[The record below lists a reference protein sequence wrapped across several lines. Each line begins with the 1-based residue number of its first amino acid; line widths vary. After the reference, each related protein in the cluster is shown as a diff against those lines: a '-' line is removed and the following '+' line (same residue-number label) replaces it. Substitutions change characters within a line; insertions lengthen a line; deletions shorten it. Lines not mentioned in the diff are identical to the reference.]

1 MKQLTGIL
9 NRITAILLACA
20 ILICT
25 PVGDVLDIACTGSI
39 EAEAAA
45 EQKITLKAC
54 RLLAIQNS
62 LEYENAEDAIASK
75 QAEYE
80 SAVKAIKLKQ
90 ESMSQFRWSPLL
102 NFQFPTSP
110 NMAEASEFQFKPVAI
125 QYDIKVAQHNLQD
138 KTYEI
143 SETVNNLY
151 VEIVVL
157 QETIEF
163 NERRAESL
171 KDGLARN
178 QARLRTGQA
187 TQADVD
193 KIQKKL
199 DSTNDKITSDRRTLE
214 ADLQKLTKMIGI
226 DVTTQYT
233 FEKPYLESEVSRD
246 QLDALIQYTED
257 RDETYYEACIAET
270 TARAELNT
278 NWGLVKNKY
287 GRDANMIAS
296 YVSAAL
302 NGNSINKKSFK
313 KDHKDF
319 LTKIDSYW
327 EGKIRIFLFV
337 KIPRLWFKGN
347 MDGTRYIDD
356 DPYVLFQ
363 NVLDYAAAAKEKD
376 AAKETLDQ
384 TVTDTFNNYI
394 SVKNSY
400 KQSISDLDKAKEELA
415 AAELKNRL
423 GQLTFEEYDSQLE
436 SYEELQNGLL
446 DAMKLYSQTLYSFDR
461 LTCGG
466 ISAILSG
473 TDADMQ
479 TAVVGTSYVEKNTA
493 DGAFYSI
500 ERIIQDMAFEV
511 NITIP
516 DDFAVDITDYELWIN
531 NTLVGERTAKD
542 KPLRHLGLDLEKLDE
557 VKIRLYNGDEFVDDC
572 VIDPSEE
579 SGPLSITSG
588 FDIKK
593 NEGDV
598 LGTFTIELDDTNLI
612 QLQIMPE
619 DKEVKSFCIL
629 YKDGTYVGGNTKVEI
644 DKTFTY
650 LPLLQ
655 QSMDDLKI
663 ELYDEAGGVLY
674 TGRFDALNGLIKKLP
689 E

>member
-1 MKQLTGIL
+1 MTGMKQASRIIK
-9 NRITAILLACA
+9 RITAMMLACMM
-20 ILICT
+20 LICT
-25 PVGDVLDIACTGSI
+25 PVVEGFGI
-39 EAEAAA
+39 EAYAAPN
-45 EQKITLKAC
+45 KTITLKAC

-62 LEYENAEDAIASK
+62 MEYENAEDAIASK

-90 ESMSQFRWSPLL
+90 ISMSQFRWSPLL

-110 NMAEASEFQFKPVAI
+110 DLAEASEFQFKPVSI

-138 KTYEI
+138 KTFEI
-143 SETVNNLY
+143 GEKVNNLY

-157 QETIEF
+157 QETIAF
-163 NERRAESL
+163 NERRAEAL
-171 KDGLARN
+171 GDGLSRN

-199 DSTNDKITSDRRTLE
+199 DSVNNKIASDRRTLE
-214 ADLQKLTKMIGI
+214 ADLQKMTKMIGMDI
-226 DVTTQYT
+226 STGYR
-233 FEKPYLESEVSRD
+233 FEKPYLEAEINRD

-257 RDETYYEACIAET
+257 RDETYFEACIAET

-278 NWGLVKNKY
+278 NWDLVKRKY
-287 GRDANMIAS
+287 GKDANQIGS
-296 YVSAAL
+296 YVSSAL
-302 NGNSINKKSFK
+302 NGNTINKKAFK
-313 KDHKDF
+313 KDYKSF
-319 LTKIDSYW
+319 LEKIDSYW
-327 EGKIRIFLFV
+327 KGKKRIFLFV
-337 KIPRLWFKGN
+337 KVPRLWFKGN

-363 NVLDYAAAAKEKD
+363 NVLDYASAAKEKN

-384 TVTDTFNNYI
+384 QVIDTFDNYV

-400 KQSISDLDKAKEELA
+400 RQSIAELERSEKELNE
-415 AAELKNRL
+415 AELKNRL
-423 GQLTFEEYDSQLE
+423 GEIGFDEYDSQME
-436 SYEELQNGLL
+436 SYEELQNSLL
-446 DAMKLYSQTLYSFDR
+446 DSMKLYTQTLYSFDR

-516 DDFAVDITDYELWIN
+516 DDFEVDITDYELWIN
-531 NTLVGERTAKD
+531 NTLIGTRTAKD
-542 KPLRHLGLDLEKLDE
+542 RPLRHLGLDLENIDE

-572 VIDPSEE
+572 IIDPSEE
-579 SGPLSITSG
+579 SGPLNITTG
-588 FDIKK
+588 YDIKK
-593 NEGDV
+593 QEGDV
-598 LGTFTIELDDTNLI
+598 LGTFTIDVKDNGMIDLKVVPDD
-612 QLQIMPE
+612 E
-619 DKEVKSFCIL
+619 AVKSFSIL
-629 YKDGTYVGGNTKVEI
+629 SEDGKHVGGDKKIEI

-650 LPLLQ
+650 LAILQ
-655 QSMDDLKI
+655 QSMDTLQI
-663 ELYDEAGGVLY
+663 ELYDESGGVLY
-674 TGRFDALNGLIKKLP
+674 TGRFDALNGLIKKLQ

>member
-1 MKQLTGIL
+1 MKHLTGMIK
-9 NRITAILLACA
+9 RITAILIACA
-20 ILICT
+20 LLVCT
-25 PVGDVLDIACTGSI
+25 PLGELASFTGCEAI

-45 EQKITLKAC
+45 GKKITLKAC

-90 ESMSQFRWSPLL
+90 ISMSQFRWSPLL

-110 NMAEASEFQFKPVAI
+110 NLAEASEFQFKPVAI

-138 KTYEI
+138 KTFEI
-143 SETVNNLY
+143 SEKVNNLY

-157 QETIEF
+157 QETIAF

-171 KDGLARN
+171 SDGLSRN

-199 DSTNDKITSDRRTLE
+199 DSTNDKIASDRRTLE
-214 ADLQKLTKMIGI
+214 ADLQKMTKMIGMDI
-226 DVTTQYT
+226 TTGYT
-233 FEKPYLESEVSRD
+233 FEKPFLESEISRD
-246 QLDALIQYTED
+246 QLGALIQYTED
-257 RDETYYEACIAET
+257 RDETYFEACIAET

-278 NWGLVKNKY
+278 NWGLVRNKY
-287 GRDANMIAS
+287 GKDSNMIAS
-296 YVSAAL
+296 YVSSAL
-302 NGNSINKKSFK
+302 NGNSINKKAFK
-313 KDHKDF
+313 KDYKAF
-319 LTKIDSYW
+319 LEKIDSYW
-327 EGKIRIFLFV
+327 KGKIRIFLFV
-337 KIPRLWFKGN
+337 KIPRLWFKGS

-356 DPYVLFQ
+356 DPYVLYQ
-363 NVLDYAAAAKEKD
+363 NVLDYASAAKEKN

-384 TVTDTFNNYI
+384 TVIDTFNNYV

-400 KQSISDLDKAKEELA
+400 KQNISDLDKAKEELTE
-415 AAELKNRL
+415 AELKNRL
-423 GQLTFEEYDSQLE
+423 GEISFDEYDSQME
-436 SYEELQNGLL
+436 SYEELQNSLL
-446 DAMKLYSQTLYSFDR
+446 DSMKLYTQTLYSFDR

-500 ERIIQDMAFEV
+500 QRIIQDMAFEV

-516 DDFAVDITDYELWIN
+516 DDFEVDITDYELWIN
-531 NTLVGERTAKD
+531 NTLIGERTAKD
-542 KPLRHLGLDLEKLDE
+542 RPLRHLGLDLENLDE
-557 VKIRLYNGDEFVDDC
+557 VKIRLYNGGEFVDDC
-572 VIDPSEE
+572 IIDPAEE
-579 SGPLSITSG
+579 SGPLNITSG
-588 FDIKK
+588 YDIKK

-598 LGTFTIELDDTNLI
+598 LGTFTVDLNDTGLIELKIAPAD
-612 QLQIMPE
+612 E
-619 DKEVKSFCIL
+619 AVKSFSVL
-629 YKDGTYVGGNTKVEI
+629 SEDGKHVGGDKKIEV

-650 LPLLQ
+650 LGILQ
-655 QSMDDLKI
+655 QSMDDLRI
-663 ELYDEAGGVLY
+663 ELYDESGGVLY
-674 TGRFDALNGLIKKLP
+674 TGRFDSLNGLIKKL
-689 E
+689 EE